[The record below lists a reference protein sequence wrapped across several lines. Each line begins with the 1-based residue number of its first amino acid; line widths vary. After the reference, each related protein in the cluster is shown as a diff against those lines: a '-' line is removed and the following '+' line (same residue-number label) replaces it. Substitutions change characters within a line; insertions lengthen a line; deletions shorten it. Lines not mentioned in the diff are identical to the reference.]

1 MPGFGL
7 AGQGRHIDPDAPDA
21 PPPPHPHPSATME
34 VFADCL
40 RPPGGGSVREGVVDD
55 LAAFYGL
62 TQEQVVE
69 RCLDWEAESIKE
81 WHASRRDSAVGLADF
96 YDTVQSWSFDVL
108 WYAYLQAAGYPYP
121 ASVVV
126 ADTIGT
132 ITGRPVTDGGR
143 MLDFGSGAGV
153 TGQFFSAL
161 GWDVTMADVS
171 ATLLEFARWRHE
183 RRGLDSKFLRLPADL
198 PDGAFD
204 LITAIDVFAQIPNAA
219 ETARQL
225 HRALRPGGVLVT
237 NFDVRPPSEANA
249 WHLYEHAAPLRWA
262 IERVGFAPVRLIDG
276 FTWFYR
282 AEPAGTPATRLRT
295 ALAWARLA
303 SPPSRMLRTAAR
315 GTLRTASRLGLT
327 TPWAR

>member
-7 AGQGRHIDPDAPDA
+7 AGQGRHIDPEAPGA
-21 PPPPHPHPSATME
+21 PPPPRPYPSATME

-40 RPPGGGSVREGVVDD
+40 RPPGGGSVREGVLGD
-55 LAAFYGL
+55 LAEFYGL
-62 TQEQVVE
+62 TRDQAME
-69 RCLDWEAESIKE
+69 RCLGWETESIKE
-81 WHASRRDSAVGLADF
+81 WHAAPRDTAAGLADF
-96 YDTVQSWSFDVL
+96 YDTVESWSFDVL

-126 ADTIGT
+126 ADTVEA
-132 ITGRPVTDGGR
+132 ITGRTVTSGGR
-143 MLDFGSGAGV
+143 LLDFGSGAGV
-153 TGQFFSAL
+153 TGQFFTAL

-171 ATLLEFARWRHE
+171 ATLLEFARWRHQ

-204 LITAIDVFAQIPNAA
+204 LITAIDVFAQIPDAA
-219 ETARQL
+219 QTATAL
-225 HRALRPGGVLVT
+225 HRALRPGGLLVT

-249 WHLYEHAAPLRWA
+249 WHLYQHAAPLRWA
-262 IERVGFAPVRLIDG
+262 VERAGFAPVRLVDG

-282 AEPAGTPATRLRT
+282 AEPAGTPAARLRT

-303 SPPSRMLRTAAR
+303 SPPSRMLRAAAR
-315 GTLRTASRLGLT
+315 RTLRAAGGFGFTSPGS
-327 TPWAR
+327 